1 MTESSLESGTNI
13 GRYKIL
19 SKIGAGGMGEV
30 YRAFDPRLNREVAIK
45 VLPASFSNNEE
56 RLRRFELEAQA
67 AGALRHPNILGIYDV
82 NTHDGSPYV
91 VSELLVGET
100 LRDAMDAGPIPLD
113 KVIDYA
119 LQIVRGL
126 SAAHEKGIIHRDIK
140 PENLFVQNDGQ
151 LKILDFGLAK
161 LIEDDV
167 DDGEVSDDSPTV
179 RVKTDTGT
187 VIGTVGYMSP
197 EQLRGKTIDQ
207 RTDIFS
213 FGVVLYEMLYRE
225 KAFRRGTP
233 ADTIAAVLR
242 EDPRAPSD
250 KTRDVS
256 PYLDRIVR
264 RCIEKNREQRFHS
277 ASDLAFA
284 LSSLVSNQTSGR
296 NAIDT
301 SQSSQPFQALPPRR
315 YRWFGWIAA
324 GIIAGLA
331 VVIAGKYFQG
341 KETGNAPMQLSIE
354 VPEKMSFGPSVAFSP
369 DGKLLAFTATD
380 RYGIRTL
387 WVRPLD
393 SSTPRQL
400 TSTEDAQFPF
410 WSPDSK
416 FIGFFASKKLKKI
429 EAAGGQPEILAE
441 VSTDPRGGCWGRD
454 GTILYTPSIDQP
466 LFSISAG
473 GGASKPVTALDR
485 SRSET
490 SHRWPSFLPD
500 GRHFIYFARGSQK
513 DLEGIFVNSLDS
525 DQPKFL
531 FRSRLLAAF
540 VPSARGQN
548 EGFILAIRDGSLI
561 AMPFDPTRF
570 EIAGEG
576 RTLVGKVLNN
586 AGESGATALAS
597 FSASANGHV
606 AFLSGDNQTT
616 QLRLVDRTGKIL
628 GVLGQP
634 AIYHDI
640 SLSPDRSMI
649 AVARED
655 EGTQDIWMIDVNSGA
670 STRLTFDPAPDVFP
684 VWSVNGD
691 KIIFVSGRTG
701 TNSILQRPASGTGAD
716 EMLLPTNG
724 KNAYTLDVSPDGKY
738 ILYEIGDGVNNSV
751 DMWLIPTSG
760 DRTPIAYMQTAA
772 SESDGRFSPDGKWL
786 AYVSDES
793 GRPEIYVRSF
803 SGSGGKWQVTTE
815 GGIQPMW
822 RRDGKELYYVDPDK
836 NLTAVKVDS
845 SSAIPFGDHENLFQI
860 SFPANNPWRARNR
873 YVPMDTG
880 QKFLVNDAADGAS
893 RLPMTL
899 ILNWQSGLK

>member
-1 MTESSLESGTNI
+1 MSLESGTNL

-30 YRAFDPRLNREVAIK
+30 YSAFDPRLNREVAIK
-45 VLPASFSNNEE
+45 VLPASLSNNEE

-67 AGALRHPNILGIYDV
+67 AGALRHPNILAIYDV
-82 NTHDGSPYV
+82 STHDGSPYV

-100 LRDAMDAGPIPLD
+100 LRDMMDAGPIAMD
-113 KVIDYA
+113 KVVDYA
-119 LQIVRGL
+119 LQTVRGL

-161 LIEDDV
+161 LIEDEDEE
-167 DDGEVSDDSPTV
+167 EVSDDSPTV

-197 EQLRGKTIDQ
+197 EQLRGKTVDQ

-225 KAFRRGTP
+225 KAFRRGSP

-242 EDPRAPSD
+242 EDPSTPSD
-250 KTRDVS
+250 KTRVVN

-264 RCIEKNREQRFHS
+264 RCIEKNCEQRFHS

-284 LSSLVSNQTSGR
+284 LSSLADNQTSVQ
-296 NAIDT
+296 NYIDT
-301 SQSSQPFQALPPRR
+301 SQSSQPFETVPRR
-315 YRWFGWIAA
+315 YGRIGWIAA

-331 VVIAGKYFQG
+331 IIIAGKYFRG
-341 KETGNAPMQLSIE
+341 AETGIVPMQLSIE
-354 VPEKMSFGPSVAFSP
+354 APEKMSFGPALTFSP
-369 DGKLLAFTATD
+369 DGKQVAFTATD
-380 RYGIRTL
+380 GYGIRTL

-400 TSTEDAQFPF
+400 TGTEGAQFPF

-416 FIGFFASKKLKKI
+416 SIGFFASKKLKKI
-429 EAAGGQPEILAE
+429 EAAGSGPEVLAD
-441 VSTDPRGGCWGRD
+441 VSTDPRGGCWGKD
-454 GTILYTPSIDQP
+454 GTILFTPSIDQP
-466 LFSISAG
+466 LFAVSSSGGSAK
-473 GGASKPVTALDR
+473 AVSTLDQ
-485 SRSET
+485 SRGET

-500 GRHFIYFARGSQK
+500 GRRFIYFARGTQR
-513 DLEGIFVNSLDS
+513 DLEGIFVNSLDA

-531 FRSRLLAAF
+531 FRSRLQAMYASS
-540 VPSARGQN
+540 VN
-548 EGFILAIRDGSLI
+548 EQKQGFILSVRDGSLI
-561 AMPFDPTRF
+561 AIPFDPARA
-570 EIAGEG
+570 EIVGEG
-576 RTLVGKVLNN
+576 KTLFGKVLSNH
-586 AGESGATALAS
+586 GEAGATALAS
-597 FSASANGHV
+597 FSSSSNGHI
-606 AFLSGDNQTT
+606 AFLSGENQTT
-616 QLRLVDRTGKIL
+616 QLRVVDRTGKIL

-634 AIYHDI
+634 AIYHDL
-640 SLSPDRSMI
+640 SLSPDRSKI

-670 STRLTFDPAPDVFP
+670 STKLTFDPAPDVFP
-684 VWSVNGD
+684 VWSIKGD
-691 KIIFVSGRTG
+691 KIIFASGRTG
-701 TNSILQRPASGTGAD
+701 TNSILQRPASGAGDD

-724 KNAYTLDVSPDGKY
+724 KNSYTLDVSPDGKY

-751 DMWLIPTSG
+751 DLWLLPTSG
-760 DRTPIAYMQTAA
+760 DRTPIAYMETAA

-803 SGSGGKWQVTTE
+803 SGSSGKWQVTTE
-815 GGIQPMW
+815 GGIQPVW
-822 RRDGKELYYVDPDK
+822 RRDGKELYYVDADK
-836 NLTAVKVDS
+836 NLTAVKVDT

-860 SFPANNPWRARNR
+860 SFPANNPWRTRNR
-873 YVPMDTG
+873 YVPLDNG

-899 ILNWQSGLK
+899 VLNWQSGLK